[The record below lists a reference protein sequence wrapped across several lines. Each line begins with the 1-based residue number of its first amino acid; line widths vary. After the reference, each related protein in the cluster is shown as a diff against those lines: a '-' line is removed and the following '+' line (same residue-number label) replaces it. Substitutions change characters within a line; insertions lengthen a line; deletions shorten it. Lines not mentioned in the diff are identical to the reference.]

1 MLVVIARS
9 CNPFSADR
17 GARRYK
23 TGDLARYR
31 SDVTIEFAGRPDDQ
45 IQLRGFCNELRVI
58 EASLHEARGETAPSR
73 TSLVGSLAPVRR
85 LGAAPYAQRVED
97 TLARLE

>member
-17 GARRYK
+17 GARLYK

-45 IQLRGFCNELRVI
+45 IHFVAFATNCE
-58 EASLHEARGETAPSR
+58 
-73 TSLVGSLAPVRR
+73 
-85 LGAAPYAQRVED
+85 
-97 TLARLE
+97 